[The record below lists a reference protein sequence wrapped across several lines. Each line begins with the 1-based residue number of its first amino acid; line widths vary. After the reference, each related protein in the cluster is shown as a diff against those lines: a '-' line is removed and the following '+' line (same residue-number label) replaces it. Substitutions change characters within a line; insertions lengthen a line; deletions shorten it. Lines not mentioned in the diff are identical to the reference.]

1 MATNIDAMLGEDSAE
16 DNAALEEMRQA
27 DREPAKESPAEN
39 AAPEEDEDASEAEDG
54 ESTPDIDS
62 AGEPKTPQ
70 TVPYGVLREE
80 RDKRQQLEQRLA
92 AESSRMQKMEETFQ
106 QLLQRAQEAVPTPQ
120 EEVPDFDLDPDA
132 YTKYKLETIEK
143 KLTAEENQR
152 QEYARRQQQ
161 SQQAQQFV
169 GMYANAAKEYAKEKP
184 DMGEAY
190 NYAIS
195 RLEDGLKMQGYAGQ
209 DLARELEKAEE
220 RVVYNAFQAGENPAA
235 RMYGIAEHYGYKLK
249 PATKA
254 ADGDMLDEVVKK
266 EAATKSLSKVSGGGE
281 VPVSLRR
288 LSELDGDDFDKA
300 WEKARKTGDLG

>member
-39 AAPEEDEDASEAEDG
+39 AAPEEDEDAPTSEAEDG

-62 AGEPKTPQ
+62 AGETKTPQ

-92 AESSRMQKMEETFQ
+92 SESARMQKMEETFQ
-106 QLLQRAQEAVPTPQ
+106 QLLQRAQEDVPKEQ
-120 EEVPDFDLDPDA
+120 VPDFDLDPDA
-132 YTKYKLETIEK
+132 YTKHKLEAIEK
-143 KLTAEENQR
+143 R
-152 QEYARRQQQ
+152 QLADEQNRQQYAAQQKQ

-209 DLARELEKAEE
+209 ALATELEKAEE

-235 RMYGIAEHYGYKLK
+235 RMYGIAEHYGYKQK
-249 PATKA
+249 AATKA
-254 ADGDMLDEVVKK
+254 ATDDMIGDITKK

-281 VPVSLRR
+281 APVSLRR